1 MPSVTITLTDTPT
14 GGVAIKTDFE
24 PAAGRPCSAAQAA
37 ALDIIRKTRRDSLY
51 SIYDTQ
57 YKHTRLRI
65 PLRLRDAGFRR
76 GDTNGAIFHTSI

>member
-37 ALDIIRKTRRDSLY
+37 ALDIIRKTRRDYGLEPKTVDGVD
-51 SIYDTQ
+51 IDAAHHRRTN
-57 YKHTRLRI
+57 
-65 PLRLRDAGFRR
+65 RDDGIRCSADARQ
-76 GDTNGAIFHTSI
+76 